1 MSDSCPYVFRW
12 LESDHDIDSAFD
24 LMHEL
29 RKELTRDT
37 FVLMVRAIASTN
49 GYRLVGG
56 FADAKLISLA
66 GVHHNHGLSRGS
78 HLRVDDL
85 VVTKPLR
92 GGGAGRAMLQFLA
105 LEAKRLG
112 IPALLLDARDEAKP
126 FYSKLGFEYR
136 QSTPCAVLV
145 DQLMA

>member
-12 LESDHDIDSAFD
+12 LESDQDIASAFD

-29 RKELTRDT
+29 RKELNRET
-37 FVLMVRAIASTN
+37 FVGTVRAIASTN

-136 QSTPCAVLV
+136 HSTPCAVLV
-145 DQLMA
+145 DQLLA

>member
-1 MSDSCPYVFRW
+1 MSDQCSYVFRW
-12 LESDHDIDSAFD
+12 LESDQDIASAFD

-29 RKELTRDT
+29 RKELNRET
-37 FVLMVRAIASTN
+37 FVEMVHAIASTN

-56 FADAKLISLA
+56 FANAKLISLA

-85 VVTKPLR
+85 VVTKACR

-105 LEAKRLG
+105 REAKRLG
-112 IPALLLDARDEAKP
+112 ISALLLDARDEAKP

-136 QSTPCAVLV
+136 HSTPCAVLV
-145 DQLMA
+145 DQLLA

>member
-1 MSDSCPYVFRW
+1 MSDQCSYVFRW
-12 LESDHDIDSAFD
+12 LESDQDIASAFD

-29 RKELTRDT
+29 RKELNRET
-37 FVLMVRAIASTN
+37 FVEMVHAIASTN

-56 FADAKLISLA
+56 FANAKLISLA
-66 GVHHNHGLSRGS
+66 GVHHNYGLSPGS

-105 LEAKRLG
+105 REANRLG

-145 DQLMA
+145 DQLLA

>member
-1 MSDSCPYVFRW
+1 MSAPNPYVFRW
-12 LESDHDIDSAFD
+12 LESDQDIASAFD

-29 RKELTRDT
+29 RAELKRET
-37 FVLMVRAIASTN
+37 FVLMVRSIESTN

-56 FADAKLISLA
+56 FDHAKLISLA
-66 GVHHNHGLSRGS
+66 GVHHNNGLSRGS

-85 VVTKPLR
+85 VVTKACR

-105 LEAKRLG
+105 VEAKRLG

-136 QSTPCAVLV
+136 HSTPCAVLV
-145 DQLMA
+145 DQLLA

>member
-1 MSDSCPYVFRW
+1 MSDQCPYVFRW
-12 LESDHDIDSAFD
+12 LESDQDIASAFD

-37 FVLMVRAIASTN
+37 FVLTVRAIASTN

-56 FADAKLISLA
+56 FADTKLISLA

-85 VVTKPLR
+85 VVTKACR

-105 LEAKRLG
+105 GEAKRLG

-136 QSTPCAVLV
+136 HSTPCAVLV
-145 DQLMA
+145 DQLLA

>member
-1 MSDSCPYVFRW
+1 MSDSCLYVFRW

>member
-1 MSDSCPYVFRW
+1 MSDQCSYVFRW
-12 LESDHDIDSAFD
+12 LESDQDIASAFD

-29 RKELTRDT
+29 RKELNRAT
-37 FVLMVRAIASTN
+37 FVGTVRAISSTN

-56 FADAKLISLA
+56 FANAKLISLA
-66 GVHHNHGLSRGS
+66 GVHHNYGLSRGS

-105 LEAKRLG
+105 REAKRLG

-145 DQLMA
+145 DQLLA